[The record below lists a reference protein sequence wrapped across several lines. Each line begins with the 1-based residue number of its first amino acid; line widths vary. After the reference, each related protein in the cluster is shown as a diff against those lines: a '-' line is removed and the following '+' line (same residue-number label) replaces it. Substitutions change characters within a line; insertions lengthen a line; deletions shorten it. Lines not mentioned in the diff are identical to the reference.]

1 MANADELPRP
11 RKKYFTVESANKML
25 PLVRSIATDIV
36 EKYRQLNEQ
45 CERTMFLQGVR
56 PESMSAAHREE
67 VEQIGKDIEQ
77 AKEELAALIDEL
89 RRLGVDLKGPDGLVD
104 FPSMLDNREVCL
116 CWKVGEAEV
125 MYWHE
130 LEAGFAGRQSLKAD
144 MISRSGRN

>member
-104 FPSMLDNREVCL
+104 FPSMLDNREVC
-116 CWKVGEAEV
+116 
-125 MYWHE
+125 
-130 LEAGFAGRQSLKAD
+130 
-144 MISRSGRN
+144 